1 MRRAAVPA
9 GRAAA
14 GIAHRLPAGWKPA
27 SPHLLLWPGKALPC
41 IGPAAPRGG
50 ERGVPLPPSFAYLF
64 FWFFFSLYEFLVFKG
79 RQEVHHY
86 LPPSLLRDSLPGTT
100 LTIVRSF

>member
-14 GIAHRLPAGWKPA
+14 GIAHRLPAGWKPP
-27 SPHLLLWPGKALPC
+27 SPHLLLWPGKALLC

-50 ERGVPLPPSFAYLF
+50 ERGVPHPGVCLF
-64 FWFFFSLYEFLVFKG
+64 VFLVLLLSLSFSCLREGKKFT
-79 RQEVHHY
+79 VTFH
-86 LPPSLLRDSLPGTT
+86 LPYSEPVCQGQLL
-100 LTIVRSF
+100 